1 MRYKHQIYF
10 LKDNL
15 SEQGYKTVFYR
26 HNDKNLVLVVY
37 SPNKVKV
44 FTKSIASRANQF
56 SNIKASLNNN
66 CNTET
71 HVCGRIRDNIKVDLN
86 INKHLNIKENKE
98 NLNNT
103 NKKDKSTLENVM
115 NNKNNNQIQNSLKLK
130 LNINNDKNE
139 RIELNTK
146 IRKSGQGSN
155 LNDTSTVNKEVNS
168 NTSKQN
174 FSEEINLNNNYHNIN
189 QDSSESKIKRKP
201 KEMKS
206 FKNNIQSDSLI
217 PAENLGEPYNYG
229 DINNKKR

>member
-103 NKKDKSTLENVM
+103 NKKDK
-115 NNKNNNQIQNSLKLK
+115 
-130 LNINNDKNE
+130 INNDKNE